1 MSAKRVLTFDRGLAA
16 MAALAIAFG
25 VASTARAS
33 EDSAYPATSLR
44 DAAVSAPK
52 VSSDREGAASPLG
65 YVAVKPDAP
74 EGAGEARASGPIAV
88 RTKITH
94 ATSDRVVKEI
104 SGVASWYGP
113 GFHGRLTANGEI
125 YNQNSLT
132 AAHKSLPFN
141 TRVRVTALSTG
152 RSVVV
157 KINDRG
163 PYVGNRIIDLSAAAA
178 SAIGLRHQGVG
189 KVKLE
194 ILEEPASRA
203 TASTGSRATD
213 SREGQQAP
221 REVSA
226 GESPAGD
233 VTGDVATN

>member
-16 MAALAIAFG
+16 VAALAIAFG
-25 VASTARAS
+25 VAATARAS
-33 EDSAYPATSLR
+33 EDSALPTTNLR
-44 DAAVSAPK
+44 DTAVSAPK

-74 EGAGEARASGPIAV
+74 QGAGARAGGPIAV

-94 ATSDRVVKEI
+94 ATSDRVVREI

-125 YNQNSLT
+125 YNQNALT

-141 TRVRVTALSTG
+141 TRVRVTAVSTG
-152 RSVVV
+152 QSVIV

-163 PYVGNRIIDLSAAAA
+163 PYIGNRIIDLSAAAA
-178 SAIGLRHQGVG
+178 SAIGLRHMGVG

-203 TASTGSRATD
+203 TASRGSRATE

-226 GESPAGD
+226 DE
-233 VTGDVATN
+233 VTGTVATN